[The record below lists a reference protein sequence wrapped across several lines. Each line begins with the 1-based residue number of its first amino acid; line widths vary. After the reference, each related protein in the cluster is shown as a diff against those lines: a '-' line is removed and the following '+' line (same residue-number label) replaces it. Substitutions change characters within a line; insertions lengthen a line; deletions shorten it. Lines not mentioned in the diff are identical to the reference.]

1 MNPQEKCLHYF
12 TSFDQF
18 VGLLYNKK
26 IYIFNLDYSSD
37 IIPESLLNLGD
48 KNIEIKKLIQEYD
61 TIQNSR
67 SKNLKF
73 SEIKNILEHNIENFK
88 FLNIF
93 LCHKYINL
101 NKAHSLIKD
110 LNNKLNKFCDNS
122 KKNTLSLNYVFDLE
136 NKNAIKKKF
145 DVSQIEGTSIIDENS
160 LLLCYFNENNCV
172 SQILLSL
179 EDDLNDKKFLSI
191 DSNTSSL
198 YEGKKLNQLLR
209 AVIIIIAKAINPE
222 ILYIRSNAVSPTSL
236 YLLIKYFNGIILNDD
251 DTIETTLTSS
261 NITHEKS
268 RQYIKKNGGKMIYI
282 DLNSKNIETAS
293 SVFDNLVDTSSKK
306 KLDCLT
312 QDVEKD
318 EHDYIYGDLQDI

>member
-12 TSFDQF
+12 SSFDQF

-73 SEIKNILEHNIENFK
+73 LEIKNILDHNIENFK

-101 NKAHSLIKD
+101 NKAHSLIQD
-110 LNNKLNKFCDNS
+110 LNNKLNKFCHNS

-145 DVSQIEGTSIIDENS
+145 GVSQIERTNIIDENS

-172 SQILLSL
+172 SQILLNL
-179 EDDLNDKKFLSI
+179 EYDFNDKQFLSI
-191 DSNTSSL
+191 DSNTNSL

-268 RQYIKKNGGKMIYI
+268 RQYIKENGGKMIYI

-318 EHDYIYGDLQDI
+318 EHDYVYGDLQDI